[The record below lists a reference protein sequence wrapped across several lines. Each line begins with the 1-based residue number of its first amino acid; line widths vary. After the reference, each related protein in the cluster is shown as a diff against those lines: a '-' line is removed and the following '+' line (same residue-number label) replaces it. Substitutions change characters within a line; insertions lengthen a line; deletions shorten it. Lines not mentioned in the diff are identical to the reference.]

1 MDAHLFRRFCDALL
15 PTLPGTR
22 LEKIYQPGQG
32 VTVFGLYGTSF
43 LSSSCSS
50 EQAAKK
56 RHLVLRA
63 ERKSPL
69 LFVSGHKL
77 TVNAHPPAQIMR
89 LRKHLHDHRIRSASA
104 HCTERR
110 LYLEIEGDTG
120 PIWLLLDLREGPR
133 LLFDA
138 PPSFEEPRWPD
149 ASTSL
154 RDLCEGE
161 EWREWPVITPAL
173 RSMASAAAF
182 FSASMTALRRSRCSS
197 PRFPRAA

>member
-89 LRKHLHDHRIRSASA
+89 LPQAS
-104 HCTERR
+104 
-110 LYLEIEGDTG
+110 
-120 PIWLLLDLREGPR
+120 P
-133 LLFDA
+133 
-138 PPSFEEPRWPD
+138 
-149 ASTSL
+149 
-154 RDLCEGE
+154 
-161 EWREWPVITPAL
+161 
-173 RSMASAAAF
+173 
-182 FSASMTALRRSRCSS
+182 
-197 PRFPRAA
+197 

>member
-104 HCTERR
+104 HWTERR
-110 LYLEIEGDTG
+110 LYLEIEGDSG

-138 PPSFEEPRWPD
+138 PPSALARCLHFPAGFVRRRGMAGMAGDYAGAAPH
-149 ASTSL
+149 AS
-154 RDLCEGE
+154 
-161 EWREWPVITPAL
+161 PAG
-173 RSMASAAAF
+173 R
-182 FSASMTALRRSRCSS
+182 
-197 PRFPRAA
+197 